1 MSTIRWLTRN
11 AIEIIHDEQISEH
24 GGLPGL
30 KDENAL
36 ESSLARPQNKHAY
49 GEDNI
54 HVLAAAYLY
63 GIVRK
68 NHPFSDGNKRTGFL
82 AAFSFL
88 ALNGYL
94 LETAQPDAIA
104 FVLSVAAGEIDED
117 GAAHFLKDFSV
128 PYSL

>member
-1 MSTIRWLTRN
+1 MSAIRWLTRN
-11 AIEIIHDEQISEH
+11 AIEIIHDEQTSEH
-24 GGLPGL
+24 GGLQGL

-36 ESSLARPQNKHAY
+36 ESSLARPQNKNVY
-49 GEDNI
+49 GEDDI

-63 GIVRK
+63 GIAR

-88 ALNGYL
+88 ALNGFL
-94 LETAQPDAIA
+94 LEMEQADAIA

-117 GAAHFLKDFSV
+117 GAARFLRDFSV

>member
-1 MSTIRWLTRN
+1 MSAIRWLTRN

-24 GGLPGL
+24 GGLQGL

-36 ESSLARPQNKHAY
+36 ESSLARPQNKNVY
-49 GEDNI
+49 GEDDI

-63 GIVRK
+63 GIAR

-88 ALNGYL
+88 ALNGFL
-94 LETAQPDAIA
+94 LEMEQADAIA

-117 GAAHFLKDFSV
+117 GAARFLRDFSV